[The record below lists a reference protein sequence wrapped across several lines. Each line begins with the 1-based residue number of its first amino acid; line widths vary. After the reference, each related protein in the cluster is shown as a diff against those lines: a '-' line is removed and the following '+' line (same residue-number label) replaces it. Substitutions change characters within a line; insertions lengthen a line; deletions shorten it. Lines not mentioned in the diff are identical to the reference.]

1 MNRIAAYL
9 TWAALGAVL
18 VASGPA
24 WAQAY
29 RYSPDG
35 GYPNNY
41 AYGYGSP
48 NAYGYG
54 SPNAYGYGSPN
65 AYGYGS
71 PNNYASPFG
80 LVETLTAPVTG
91 AAAATASLVTGRSV
105 ATGQMG
111 MTCSTPVKACE
122 LYHASWVG
130 NGCSCRVP
138 GGRARGA
145 VTAPLAAAPPIAAAA
160 ATAPLMTGR
169 SVATAGNYCTTPAK
183 TCLLYHSSW
192 VGNGCSCRMPGGPE
206 RGSVTP

>member
-1 MNRIAAYL
+1 MNRIAYL

-29 RYSPDG
+29 RYSPYGYAYDY

-48 NAYGYG
+48 Y
-54 SPNAYGYGSPN
+54 
-65 AYGYGS
+65 
-71 PNNYASPFG
+71 NYA
-80 LVETLTAPVTG
+80 
-91 AAAATASLVTGRSV
+91 AAAATAPLVTGRSV

-111 MTCSTPVKACE
+111 MTCSTPIKACE

-145 VTAPLAAAPPIAAAA
+145 VTAPLAAAPPIAAA

-192 VGNGCSCRMPGGPE
+192 VGNGCSCRMPGGRE
-206 RGSVTP
+206 RGSVTPQ

>member
-29 RYSPDG
+29 RYSPYGYAYDY

-48 NAYGYG
+48 NNY
-54 SPNAYGYGSPN
+54 

-71 PNNYASPFG
+71 PNNYAYGYGSPYNYASPFG
-80 LVETLTAPVTG
+80 S
-91 AAAATASLVTGRSV
+91 AATAPLVTGRSV

-111 MTCSTPVKACE
+111 MTCSTPIKACE

-192 VGNGCSCRMPGGPE
+192 VGNGCSCRMPGGRE
-206 RGSVTP
+206 RGSVTPQ

>member
-41 AYGYGSP
+41 
-48 NAYGYG
+48 
-54 SPNAYGYGSPN
+54 AYGYGSPN

-145 VTAPLAAAPPIAAAA
+145 VTAPLAAAP
-160 ATAPLMTGR
+160 L
-169 SVATAGNYCTTPAK
+169 
-183 TCLLYHSSW
+183 
-192 VGNGCSCRMPGGPE
+192 
-206 RGSVTP
+206 

>member
-1 MNRIAAYL
+1 LTLKERLLACSHVAAHNKPSHQCEDHTCERFKFLSYCRSRQQRSTL
-9 TWAALGAVL
+9 ALEARAAQNVVNGC
-18 VASGPA
+18 
-24 WAQAY
+24 
-29 RYSPDG
+29 
-35 GYPNNY
+35 PNNY

-48 NAYGYG
+48 Y
-54 SPNAYGYGSPN
+54 
-65 AYGYGS
+65 
-71 PNNYASPFG
+71 NYA
-80 LVETLTAPVTG
+80 
-91 AAAATASLVTGRSV
+91 AAAATAPLVTGRSV

-111 MTCSTPVKACE
+111 MTCSTPIKACE

-192 VGNGCSCRMPGGPE
+192 VGNGCSCRMPGGRE
-206 RGSVTP
+206 RGSVTPQ